1 MFPQG
6 ENKDELEAII
16 LRLKHH
22 DYAGYLS
29 VRFSPLE
36 QRVALSWLFGFFM
49 DVEQISIKVNEPLLG
64 EIRLQWW
71 RDQLLK
77 LQRGESVGH
86 PVADGLAP
94 YFKKSGDELFKEL
107 IGIVDSF
114 GFEIQKEPVKMK
126 TELQSILDQRYGG
139 FFRAGL
145 ILTDGQFD
153 NQDMVC
159 SEAGKAFGVATLLAE
174 LNGFLHRDI
183 MPLPQDIMSQH
194 GLFHEDFLLE
204 KVSSELS
211 KDDGGSVG
219 DKLPAKTKVL
229 EDLLEGVMIGSWDIK
244 AHMRKVPAKHKAL
257 FARWLLVPSLS
268 ALALRERRSGEAGI
282 STLNPLKIFFTLY
295 FKR

>member
-77 LQRGESVGH
+77 LLRGESVGH

-107 IGIVDSF
+107 IGLVDSF
-114 GFEIQKEPVKMK
+114 GFEIQKEPVKTK
-126 TELQSILDQRYGG
+126 TELHSILDQRYGS

-145 ILTDGQFD
+145 ILTDGQFAT
-153 NQDMVC
+153 QDVVC

-204 KVSSELS
+204 AVNSELS
-211 KDDGGSVG
+211 KDDGGSL
-219 DKLPAKTKVL
+219 DAKILAKSKVL

-244 AHMRKVPAKHKAL
+244 AHMRKVPPKHKAL

-268 ALALRERRSGEAGI
+268 ASALRERQSGETGI
-282 STLNPLKIFFTLY
+282 TTLNPLKIFLTMY

>member
-6 ENKDELEAII
+6 ENQDELEAII

-94 YFKKSGDELFKEL
+94 YFKKSSDELFKEL
-107 IGIVDSF
+107 IAIVDSF
-114 GFEIQKEPVKMK
+114 GFEIQKEPVKTK
-126 TELQSILDQRYGG
+126 IEFHSILDQRYGS
-139 FFRAGL
+139 FLRAGL

-153 NQDMVC
+153 NQDFIC
-159 SEAGKAFGVATLLAE
+159 SEAGKAFGLATILAE
-174 LNGFLHRDI
+174 LNGLLHRDI

-194 GLFHEDFLLE
+194 DLFHEDFLIE
-204 KVSSELS
+204 KVSSELNKGADAKALS
-211 KDDGGSVG
+211 
-219 DKLPAKTKVL
+219 KTKVMD
-229 EDLLEGVMIGSWDIK
+229 DLVDGLMIGSWDIK
-244 AHMRKVPAKHKAL
+244 AHMKKVPAKHKSL
-257 FARWLLVPSLS
+257 FARWLLVPSLVT
-268 ALALRERRSGEAGI
+268 LALRERQRGEDGI
-282 STLNPLKIFFTLY
+282 TTLNPLKIFFTLY